1 MGNWLGTIFWSPQN
15 SSGRKSISSCR
26 ISPTDNQSHSL
37 NDKRHCKNCPTR
49 STGRLMAYNCVGL
62 FCEDIRE
69 EVSGTHTIIGV
80 MPDNITLAGQ
90 SPPPEAGASLLFPK
104 LAIYLRL
111 NIETANKPEGSITAR
126 ASIPGMP
133 EMPLG
138 ELGRDAIEQAF

>member
-1 MGNWLGTIFWSPQN
+1 
-15 SSGRKSISSCR
+15 
-26 ISPTDNQSHSL
+26 
-37 NDKRHCKNCPTR
+37 
-49 STGRLMAYNCVGL
+49 
-62 FCEDIRE
+62 
-69 EVSGTHTIIGV
+69 

-138 ELGRDAIEQAF
+138 ELGRDAIEQAFAESAAKNLPLVGVVFKAVVSPVQITKPGLASAFIKIEDTEILAATLNILIATS